1 MNFTKNWFKLLHYE
15 NINKNKNNKNFGGI
29 DITYKINEKDFLNRY
44 LSTLNNYI
52 LDEKMFLLFN
62 VVQLWQEF

>member
-15 NINKNKNNKNFGGI
+15 NINKNNKNFGGI